1 MKQCKFR
8 EQTVK
13 KMEKHAINIR
23 EIAKRAGCSAS
34 TVSRVLAGR
43 SGAVKISE
51 KTIKKVRK
59 VCEELDYQPS
69 IHAARLFSGRSRVIG
84 FLSACSFMP
93 DDNNFA
99 KSFFHFCGA
108 ASGYGY
114 RVLPLLNTGSFRDE
128 KEYLNIFKRGE
139 IDALIVWG
147 ARDSDDF
154 LHEIRDAGY
163 PMLLLTNRV
172 GEFPAV
178 TCEHKS
184 PIETMTL
191 AASANGARRIAGIM
205 NDTCHSLIR
214 RQDGFLEA
222 AKKIPA
228 ETHLWHLAPEHD
240 FGLRSFHS
248 KIREILA
255 WKPDALICFND
266 ETAVGIIHYLLEHGI
281 RVPHDLM
288 VSGGDNIL
296 LSEYAEVPLTTF
308 DQEAEQCART
318 AAEMLAGHLME
329 GKPLSSVEISSKVI
343 WRKSLPKP
351 PLFRKK
357 PV

>member
-1 MKQCKFR
+1 
-8 EQTVK
+8 
-13 KMEKHAINIR
+13 MEKNGLNIR

-43 SGAVKISE
+43 VGAVKISE
-51 KTIKKVRK
+51 RTAEKVRK
-59 VCEELDYQPS
+59 ICAELDYQPS
-69 IHAARLFSGRSRVIG
+69 IHAARLFSGKSRVIG

-93 DDNNFA
+93 NDNNFA
-99 KSFFHFCGA
+99 KSFFHFCEA
-108 ASGYGY
+108 VSVYGY
-114 RVLPLLNTGSFRDE
+114 RVLPLLNTGSFRKG

-139 IDALIVWG
+139 IDALIIWG
-147 ARDSDDF
+147 AKDSDDF

-172 GEFPAV
+172 GDFPAV
-178 TCEHKS
+178 TCEQKS
-184 PIETMTL
+184 AIEAMTL
-191 AASANGARRIAGIM
+191 AASANGAKRIAGIM
-205 NDTCHSLIR
+205 NDTCHSLIQR
-214 RQDGFLEA
+214 RDGFLEA
-222 AKKIPA
+222 AGKIPA
-228 ETHLWHLAPEHD
+228 ETHLWHLVPEHD

-281 RVPHDLM
+281 RVPHDMM

-296 LSEYAEVPLTTF
+296 LSEYGEVALTTF
-308 DQEAEQCART
+308 DQEAEHCSRT
-318 AAEMLAGHLME
+318 AAEMLAEHLINE
-329 GKPLSSVEISSKVI
+329 KSLISVEIPSEVI

-351 PLFRKK
+351 PSFRKNRSEIK
-357 PV
+357 KKMQFSRK